1 MIDISMVLVFLIL
14 LILEMIFYG
23 FNAAL
28 QNRSNA
34 DADDNEKKPDKK
46 AERLQYM
53 IENPAKYSNAVQLG
67 IVMINMLLGAF
78 LLVRLYNYFC
88 SLIFVTV
95 IKIMGWNAR
104 WQIECLV
111 ELTAIVVTVCMLYI
125 VLTFGVLIPRKAAS
139 RYPDAWINLFVT
151 PIYIFVRI
159 AAPFTGFISI
169 TARGI
174 LQVFGIKGLNETAD
188 VTEEEIRSMISVGHE
203 QGVLLESEAEMIT
216 NIFEYGE
223 KEAKDIMINRN
234 NMIAIDCNMT
244 LQEAAAFI
252 INEHNSRFPVYDGT
266 IDHIVGILH
275 LKDVM
280 RMQMNDK
287 MSGKPIGKI
296 KGLLREPFF
305 ITETRKIDDLLKTMQ
320 NEKIQMAIVI
330 DEYGQTAGLLAL
342 EDILEEIVGKIQDEY
357 DEEESYIK
365 ENGQNEY
372 IIDGMMPLDELS
384 EQLGITMEEEVFDTV
399 NGFVI
404 SRLEHIPEDGEEF
417 EFQYKGYLFKI
428 LEAKNLMVQSVSASK
443 LPETEQDKEKNAQM
457 VEETEKK

>member
-1 MIDISMVLVFLIL
+1 MIDIGMVLVFLTL
-14 LILEMIFYG
+14 LVLEMIFYG

-34 DADDNEKKPDKK
+34 ETDDSEKKPDKK
-46 AERLQYM
+46 TERLQYM
-53 IENPAKYSNAVQLG
+53 IDNPAKYSNAVQLG
-67 IVMINMLLGAF
+67 IVMINMLLGTF

-88 SLIFVTV
+88 SLVFVTV
-95 IKIMGWNAR
+95 IKIMGWNAK
-104 WQIECLV
+104 WQIECFV
-111 ELTAIVVTVCMLYI
+111 VLTAIVVTVCMLYI

-139 RYPDAWINLFVT
+139 RYPDAWIKICVT
-151 PIYIFVRI
+151 PIYFFVRI
-159 AAPFTGFISI
+159 VAPFTGFISI

-174 LQVFGIKGLNETAD
+174 LQVFGIKGLDETAD

-280 RMQMNDK
+280 RLQMNDK

-399 NGFVI
+399 NGFMI

-443 LPETEQDKEKNAQM
+443 MPEAESDEEKNAQM